1 MRTHVLKLLMGVA
14 LLTTLAA
21 CQGNASR
28 TDSAPATSRE
38 SHGDKEMMAGEE
50 AHDRMAMGDPIFSGT
65 FQKGEYDA
73 AGTFNIHKDGDM
85 AKLYL
90 SEDFAT
96 NPGAP
101 DLYLAIGN
109 TANPIANKEHP
120 YPLDEGE
127 YVTVAEL
134 TSATGAQD
142 YELPADIDL
151 SENSSVIIW
160 CKQFNATMSYAPLQ
174 ATQ

>member
-1 MRTHVLKLLMGVA
+1 MATHALKLLVGAA
-14 LLTTLAA
+14 LLATLAA
-21 CQGNASR
+21 CQGKPPM
-28 TDSAPATSRE
+28 TSAAPEAA
-38 SHGDKEMMAGEE
+38 HGDKMMSGEE
-50 AHDRMAMGDPIFSGT
+50 AHDPMAMGDPMFSGT
-65 FQKGEYDA
+65 FQKGEHEA
-73 AGTFNIHKDGDM
+73 AGTVEIDKHGGVTM
-85 AKLYL
+85 LHL

-96 NPGAP
+96 NAGAP

-109 TANPIANKEHP
+109 TANPIEGKEHP

-134 TSATGAQD
+134 TSATGAQE
-142 YELPADIDL
+142 YEIPADIDL

-174 ATQ
+174 AAPMN

>member
-1 MRTHVLKLLMGVA
+1 MVMPTRPFKLLMGA
-14 LLTTLAA
+14 SLLATLVA
-21 CQGNASR
+21 CQGKVSK
-28 TDSAPATSRE
+28 TDSTAAASY
-38 SHGDKEMMAGEE
+38 GDQVASGEVTR
-50 AHDRMAMGDPIFSGT
+50 DPMMAMGDPVFSGT
-65 FQKGEYDA
+65 FQKGEAAA
-73 AGTFNIHKDGDM
+73 AGTFAIHKDGDRTM
-85 AKLYL
+85 LRL

-109 TANPIANKEHP
+109 AANPIADKEHP
-120 YPLDEGE
+120 YPLAEGE

-151 SENSSVIIW
+151 SENNSVIIW
-160 CKQFNATMSYAPLQ
+160 CKQFNATMSYAPLEAAQ
-174 ATQ
+174 

>member
-1 MRTHVLKLLMGVA
+1 MVMPTRPFKLLMGAA
-14 LLTTLAA
+14 LLATLVA
-21 CQGNASR
+21 CQGKVPK
-28 TDSAPATSRE
+28 TDSTAAASD
-38 SHGDKEMMAGEE
+38 GDQMASGEVTR
-50 AHDRMAMGDPIFSGT
+50 DPMAMGDPVFSGT
-65 FQKGEYDA
+65 FQRGEAAA
-73 AGTFNIHKDGDM
+73 AGTFAIHKDGDRTM
-85 AKLYL
+85 LRL

-109 TANPIANKEHP
+109 TANPIADKEHP
-120 YPLDEGE
+120 YPLAEGE

-151 SENSSVIIW
+151 SENNSVIIW
-160 CKQFNATMSYAPLQ
+160 CKQFNATMSYAPLEAAQ
-174 ATQ
+174 